1 MPNEKVSLSVEKKEL
16 YEALGVEG
24 VVADLL
30 NRSGEGQSQ
39 GVKESSDWLRKERK
53 RLEIRADLRFWIP
66 QTIALLAAMFAAV
79 TVFGGG
85 GE

>member
-1 MPNEKVSLSVEKKEL
+1 MPNEKVSLSDEKKKL

-30 NRSGEGQSQ
+30 HRGGEGLSQ
-39 GVKESSDWLRKERK
+39 RVKEGSAWLRKERK
-53 RLEIRADLRFWIP
+53 RQEFRADLRFWIP
-66 QTIALLAAMFAAV
+66 QAIALFAAILATIAV
-79 TVFGGG
+79 ITGG